1 MEEQVN
7 ESSILIRE
15 VESKNIMTKST
26 LPVGGYSV
34 NPYVGCTHGCK
45 YCYASFMKRFTGHTE
60 RWGTFL
66 DVKRWPVIKNPWKYK
81 GQRVVIGSVT
91 DGYNPQEEQFGN
103 TRRILEQLKGSG
115 AEILICTKSDLVVRD
130 LELLKTMGKVT
141 VSWSINTLDEQ
152 FRADMD
158 QAVSIE
164 RRIAAMKKVYDAGIR
179 TVCFISPV
187 FPGITDFEAIFE
199 RVRNQC
205 DLVWLENLNLRGGFK
220 KDIMDYIQEK
230 YPDLVPLYDAIYNK
244 KDRSYFQML
253 EQKAKRLAGNNHCP
267 FVDNELPYGRAEQ
280 GHPVIVDYFYHE
292 EVRGSENTGKR
303 RMVQHN
309 RQEIIDEK
317 ETEYNIAYD
326 RSAQRRLSRICR
338 TS

>member
-1 MEEQVN
+1 MEEQVK

-15 VESKNIMTKST
+15 VETKNIMTKST

-45 YCYASFMKRFTGHTE
+45 YCYASFMKRFTRHTE
-60 RWGTFL
+60 QWGTFL
-66 DVKRWPVIKNPWKYK
+66 DVKRWPAIKNPWKYK

-164 RRIAAMKKVYDAGIR
+164 RRLAAMKKVYDAGIR

-230 YPDLVPLYDAIYNK
+230 YPDLVSLYDAIYNK

-253 EQKAKRLAGNNHCP
+253 EQQAKRLAGNNHCP

-309 RQEIIDEK
+309 RQGGD
-317 ETEYNIAYD
+317 N
-326 RSAQRRLSRICR
+326 R
-338 TS
+338 

>member
-1 MEEQVN
+1 MEEKIAGN
-7 ESSILIRE
+7 NILIRE
-15 VESKNIMTKST
+15 VETKNIMTKST

-34 NPYVGCTHGCK
+34 NPYVGCSHGCK

-60 RWGTFL
+60 PWGTFL
-66 DVKRWPVIKNPWKYK
+66 DVKRWPEIKNPQKYK

-115 AEILICTKSDLVVRD
+115 AEILICTKSDLVIRD
-130 LELLKTMGKVT
+130 LDLLKTMGKVT

-158 QAVSIE
+158 HAVSIE
-164 RRIAAMKKVYDAGIR
+164 RRLAAMKQVYDAGIR

-199 RVRNQC
+199 KVRNQC

-220 KDIMDYIQEK
+220 KGIMDYIKEK
-230 YPDLVPLYDAIYNK
+230 YPTLIPLYDSIYNK

-253 EQKAKRLAGNNHCP
+253 ERKAEHLAKENNCL
-267 FVDNELPYGRAEQ
+267 FVDNELPYGRAEK

-292 EVRGSENTGKR
+292 EVKGSENTGR
-303 RMVQHN
+303 R
-309 RQEIIDEK
+309 RK
-317 ETEYNIAYD
+317 
-326 RSAQRRLSRICR
+326 
-338 TS
+338 

>member
-15 VESKNIMTKST
+15 VETKNIMTKSA

-164 RRIAAMKKVYDAGIR
+164 RRLAAMKKVYDAGIR

-220 KDIMDYIQEK
+220 KILWITFKKNIRILYPFMMPSITKKTAAISRCLKRKQNVWQETII
-230 YPDLVPLYDAIYNK
+230 V
-244 KDRSYFQML
+244 
-253 EQKAKRLAGNNHCP
+253 RL
-267 FVDNELPYGRAEQ
+267 
-280 GHPVIVDYFYHE
+280 
-292 EVRGSENTGKR
+292 
-303 RMVQHN
+303 
-309 RQEIIDEK
+309 
-317 ETEYNIAYD
+317 
-326 RSAQRRLSRICR
+326 
-338 TS
+338 

>member
-1 MEEQVN
+1 MEEKIAEN
-7 ESSILIRE
+7 NILIRE
-15 VESKNIMTKST
+15 VNTKNIMTKST

-34 NPYVGCTHGCK
+34 NPYVGCSHGCR

-60 RWGTFL
+60 PWGTFL
-66 DVKRWPVIKNPWKYK
+66 DVKRWPAIKNPQKYK

-103 TRRILEQLKGSG
+103 TRRILEELKGSG

-130 LELLKTMGKVT
+130 LDLLQTMGKVT

-158 QAVSIE
+158 HAVSIE
-164 RRIAAMKKVYDAGIR
+164 RRLAAMKQVYDAGIR

-220 KDIMDYIQEK
+220 KDIMDYIKEK
-230 YPDLVPLYDAIYNK
+230 YPALLSLYDGIYNK
-244 KDRSYFQML
+244 KDRSYFRML
-253 EQKAKRLAGNNHCP
+253 EKKAEHLAKENDCP
-267 FVDNELPYGRAEQ
+267 FVDNELPYGRARK

-292 EVRGSENTGKR
+292 EVKGSENTGR
-303 RMVQHN
+303 R
-309 RQEIIDEK
+309 RK
-317 ETEYNIAYD
+317 
-326 RSAQRRLSRICR
+326 
-338 TS
+338 

>member
-15 VESKNIMTKST
+15 VETKNIMTKSA

-164 RRIAAMKKVYDAGIR
+164 RRLAAMKKVYDAGIR

-230 YPDLVPLYDAIYNK
+230 YPDIVPLYDAIYNK

-253 EQKAKRLAGNNHCP
+253 EKKAKRLASNNNCP

-303 RMVQHN
+303 Q
-309 RQEIIDEK
+309 K
-317 ETEYNIAYD
+317 E
-326 RSAQRRLSRICR
+326 L
-338 TS
+338 

>member
-15 VESKNIMTKST
+15 VETKNIMTKST

-45 YCYASFMKRFTGHTE
+45 YCYASFMKQFTGHTE
-60 RWGTFL
+60 QWGTFL
-66 DVKRWPVIKNPWKYK
+66 DVKRWPAIKNPWKYR

-164 RRIAAMKKVYDAGIR
+164 RRLAAMKKVYDAGIR

-253 EQKAKRLAGNNHCP
+253 EKKAKQLARNNNCP
-267 FVDNELPYGRAEQ
+267 FADNELPYGRAEQ

-303 RMVQHN
+303 Q
-309 RQEIIDEK
+309 K
-317 ETEYNIAYD
+317 A
-326 RSAQRRLSRICR
+326 L
-338 TS
+338 

>member
-15 VESKNIMTKST
+15 VETKNIMTKST

-115 AEILICTKSDLVVRD
+115 AEILICTKSDLVVRN

-164 RRIAAMKKVYDAGIR
+164 RRLAAMKKVYDAGIR

-253 EQKAKRLAGNNHCP
+253 EEKATRLARNNNCP

-303 RMVQHN
+303 Q
-309 RQEIIDEK
+309 K
-317 ETEYNIAYD
+317 E
-326 RSAQRRLSRICR
+326 L
-338 TS
+338 